1 MDLNAD
7 EVKIIE
13 GKFTKKYIIVE
24 KMFSIKLP
32 AGLYIDGEI
41 HDMEQL
47 MYILKKALLEN
58 EVHLGNVYG
67 VVNSTK
73 IIMREVSIPRI
84 EENLV
89 QSILSYQLA
98 DYLPVNPEEYVIEY
112 MPVGDTLEDGV
123 EKLIILL
130 ICIPKKIVESHLDLF
145 KNINL
150 RPQVLDFTGN
160 VINKLIY
167 YNGNIDNQ
175 HNKENTIACI
185 DLENESLGLT
195 ITQNGIIKVSRVI
208 EIEKDVSSSAL
219 QEFKSVSGL
228 EVNLNKIFE
237 GIGMVFDYFLT
248 REKDNNIDLI
258 LLYGTMADI
267 EGIDQLFSNYFG
279 EPCMILKKLNKVR
292 SNGEI
297 TRYAN
302 SIGALIRIGGLK
314 K

>member
-185 DLENESLGLT
+185 DLENESIGLT

-228 EVNLNKIFE
+228 GKF
-237 GIGMVFDYFLT
+237 
-248 REKDNNIDLI
+248 K
-258 LLYGTMADI
+258 
-267 EGIDQLFSNYFG
+267 
-279 EPCMILKKLNKVR
+279 
-292 SNGEI
+292 
-297 TRYAN
+297 
-302 SIGALIRIGGLK
+302 
-314 K
+314 